1 MSNNTLIIIPTY
13 NENDNLPK
21 IVKEISKYVEADIL
35 VVDDNSPDGTGETAR
50 QLSEKNSNIHVLHR
64 EKKEGL
70 GRAYIA
76 GFRWALA
83 HPNKYRYIFEMDCD
97 FSHDPSK
104 LPKLLENAK
113 DYDLVIGSRYKHG
126 VSCLNWPFSRILLS
140 KFANIYVKL
149 WARLPIEDA
158 TGGYKCYRRE
168 VLENIDIDTIKTN
181 GYGFQVETTY
191 RAYKKGYRIVEVPI
205 VFVERNEGNSKM
217 SKAVIIEAL
226 FLVFRIGVGLYRFKP
241 TKRYE

>member
-1 MSNNTLIIIPTY
+1 
-13 NENDNLPK
+13 
-21 IVKEISKYVEADIL
+21 
-35 VVDDNSPDGTGETAR
+35 
-50 QLSEKNSNIHVLHR
+50 
-64 EKKEGL
+64 
-70 GRAYIA
+70 
-76 GFRWALA
+76 
-83 HPNKYRYIFEMDCD
+83 
-97 FSHDPSK
+97 
-104 LPKLLENAK
+104 
-113 DYDLVIGSRYKHG
+113 
-126 VSCLNWPFSRILLS
+126 
-140 KFANIYVKL
+140 VKL